1 MSHMQ
6 EVEDP
11 VGEDDATSVRA
22 RLPEGT
28 DECVT
33 CDNLAH
39 DRDSRHIC
47 ASLDLPHPTRRA
59 SLRNVAP
66 LVRWN
71 YGSVERYALN
81 DRTG

>member
-1 MSHMQ
+1 MFAALTK
-6 EVEDP
+6 P
-11 VGEDDATSVRA
+11 VAPGLYTL
-22 RLPEGT
+22 RLAPSPPH
-28 DECVT
+28 
-33 CDNLAH
+33 LIYM
-39 DRDSRHIC
+39 RF
-47 ASLDLPHPTRRA
+47 ASSPTRRA